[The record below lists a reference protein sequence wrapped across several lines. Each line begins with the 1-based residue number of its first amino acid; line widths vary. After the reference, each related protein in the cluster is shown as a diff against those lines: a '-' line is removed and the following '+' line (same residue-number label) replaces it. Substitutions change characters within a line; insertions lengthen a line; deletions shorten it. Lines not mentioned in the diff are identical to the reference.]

1 MPERRDDGP
10 FTKQILTEDGYQHVI
25 FEQQQRQPWC
35 DHSLEF
41 WVAVQTNRKGR
52 PVVIQW
58 CMRCQA
64 SEMLTWDEYQARK
77 TRNSERRCDDQEDF
91 MGKLK

>member
-10 FTKQILTEDGYQHVI
+10 FAKHILLDDEYQHII
-25 FEQQQRQPWC
+25 FEQQRRETRC

-41 WVAVQTNRKGR
+41 WVAVQTEQRGV

-64 SEMLTWDEYQARK
+64 SEVLTWEEYQVRKARN
-77 TRNSERRCDDQEDF
+77 TEYEYDDQEDW
-91 MGKLK
+91 LDILR